1 MAGIG
6 LALRRAAGAVASV
19 LAQRGA
25 SASPAGSMGAAVSVG
40 VIIPVRN
47 GAAHIR
53 EAVESALAQPDVRRV
68 IVVDD
73 GSTDASAAIVRAIPD
88 PRLSLIAGGRLG
100 VSAARN
106 RGFAVLDSAR
116 ADELKW
122 VMFLDADD
130 RLRPGAVAALLS
142 HADDRCAAV
151 YGDYERIDEAGRAI
165 GRRRWLRARRK
176 PSGDILQALAGGNFI
191 VNGGVMLIRRPAFQA
206 IGGFDETLRYCE
218 DWHAFCRL
226 AASGPIHF
234 APGVMA
240 LDYRVHAASAMMANP
255 PSFALYRQALERV
268 FSDPMILRALRP
280 SERGVLKRRAEAHLR
295 TYVVCQMLR
304 ARQFAGALPQSL
316 EALRFQPT
324 RAPRN
329 ALQMLGAMA
338 GF

>member
-1 MAGIG
+1 
-6 LALRRAAGAVASV
+6 
-19 LAQRGA
+19 
-25 SASPAGSMGAAVSVG
+25 MGAAMSVG

-47 GAAHIR
+47 GAAHVR
-53 EAVESALAQPDVRRV
+53 EAVMSALAQPDVRRV

-73 GSTDASAAIVRAIPD
+73 GSTDASASIVRAIPD
-88 PRLSLIAGGRLG
+88 ARLSVIAGGRLG

-106 RGFAVLDSAR
+106 RGFAELDA
-116 ADELKW
+116 AQPDDMQW

-130 RLRPGAVAALLS
+130 RLRPGAVAGLLS
-142 HADDRCAAV
+142 HADDLCAAV
-151 YGDYERIDEAGRAI
+151 YGDYERIDEAGHVI
-165 GRRRWLRARRK
+165 GRRGWLGPRRK
-176 PSGDILQALAGGNFI
+176 PSGDILRALAGGNFI
-191 VNGGVMLIRRPAFQA
+191 VNGGVMLIRRPVFQA
-206 IGGFDETLRYCE
+206 MGGFDETLRYCE
-218 DWHAFCRL
+218 DWHAFFRL

-234 APGVMA
+234 APGVVA
-240 LDYRVHAASAMMANP
+240 LDYRVHAASAMMATP
-255 PSFALYRQALERV
+255 PSFALYGPALDRV
-268 FSDPMILRALRP
+268 FSDPIILRALRP
-280 SERGVLKRRAEAHLR
+280 TERGGLKRRAEAHLR